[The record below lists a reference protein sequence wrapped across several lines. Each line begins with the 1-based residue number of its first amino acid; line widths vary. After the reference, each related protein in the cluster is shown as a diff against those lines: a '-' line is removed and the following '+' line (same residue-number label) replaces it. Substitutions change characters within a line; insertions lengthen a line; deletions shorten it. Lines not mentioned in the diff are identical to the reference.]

1 MKTFK
6 IANPTTVAA
15 SIEHLIMVCHVDNE
29 QYSDNLS
36 IILNYMSE
44 FIPELLSVPDRLIG
58 RKRHITSIKQCAEI
72 CENREVDENQLC
84 SEEFCFK
91 QIQKALNEMIEPALP
106 TLGAKTKGHL
116 LTLAKEVP
124 HMSDIFM
131 EFHDKI
137 AA

>member
-1 MKTFK
+1 MCMKKFEV
-6 IANPTTVAA
+6 ANPTTVAA
-15 SIEHLIMVCHVDNE
+15 SIEHLITACHVDNE

-44 FIPELLSVPDRLIG
+44 FVPELHTVPNRLIL
-58 RKRHITSIKQCAEI
+58 RKRHVTTIKNCMQVCKNEK
-72 CENREVDENQLC
+72 CTDD
-84 SEEFCFK
+84 FCFK
-91 QIQKALNEMIEPALP
+91 QVEKALKETIEPFLP
-106 TLGAKTKGHL
+106 TLGAQTKRHL

-124 HMSDIFM
+124 HMETIFM